1 MSRWVFMLAFAL
13 VFYGNGAAFVESFV
27 NYPSWHLI
35 GANEFIAYHAFI
47 GPRVIAFLVAPAVT
61 GTLVTLLL
69 FWFRPA
75 AIPLW
80 WVWTVVI
87 LQTVI
92 WISTATIRGADSTAT
107 RRQWLLRAARRPA
120 HRDQLVASEN
130 SVRRVRCDVRVDGHT
145 PDRTTRTRTLDWRVG
160 AARGRARVTQICW
173 PSRVCSRIRNRL
185 PTLTSVPSRSTAM
198 YAP

>member
-1 MSRWVFMLAFAL
+1 MLAFAL

-35 GANEFIAYHAFI
+35 GANEFTAYHAFI

-92 WISTATIRGADSTAT
+92 WISTATMVSLSPADWHA
-107 RRQWLLRAARRPA
+107 
-120 HRDQLVASEN
+120 
-130 SVRRVRCDVRVDGHT
+130 
-145 PDRTTRTRTLDWRVG
+145 TRTRRVI
-160 AARGRARVTQICW
+160 AH
-173 PSRVCSRIRNRL
+173 N
-185 PTLTSVPSRSTAM
+185 
-198 YAP
+198 APVV